1 MTTLSTH
8 VLDAEAG
15 GPKVG
20 VPVRLERDGEVL
32 AGGVTDDD
40 GRLRFGE
47 DLAAGVHR
55 LVFEV
60 DTPFYPEITI
70 AFRVADDGPGHL
82 HVPILLSPFAFTTY
96 RGS

>member
-15 GPKVG
+15 RPRVG

-32 AGGVTDDD
+32 ATGRTDED
-40 GRLRFGE
+40 GRLRFAEQLSPG
-47 DLAAGVHR
+47 AHR

-60 DTPFYPEITI
+60 DTPFYPEITVT
-70 AFRVADDGPGHL
+70 FRVEGDHL
-82 HVPILLSPFAFTTY
+82 HVPVLLSPFAYTTY